1 MPKNMFAKELQWK
14 FGVGLVGDHMPKNC
28 FNGAKLSNDAHL
40 ASETC
45 LNGNVGPSV
54 NSKLFPH

>member
-1 MPKNMFAKELQWK
+1 MFAKELQWK

-45 LNGNVGPSV
+45 LNGNVGPTHHDQ
-54 NSKLFPH
+54 K